1 VRPAAEDRTDPTPP
15 PDTNAEP
22 AAATHRATEPGPL
35 ADPAPPGAN
44 AEPGAAAHRATEPGP
59 PANPKPPGADAEP
72 GAAAHRATEPGPP
85 APPANPKPPGAD
97 AEPDRRERAGW
108 ERVIGWLLPG
118 SNPAGAVYGM
128 IAVGALLAAES
139 GLHDNYLE
147 TVGSVLVALALYWL
161 AHAYAELLGR
171 RWRTREHLTA
181 SALWRALARDW
192 TIMRGATSALIAL
205 AACWAA
211 GASQE
216 TAVTIAIWTTAGSL
230 VVYEL
235 AAGVRARSRPAELLL
250 EGCVGAAMGVG
261 VLALRVI
268 LH

>member
-1 VRPAAEDRTDPTPP
+1 LGAGGASCAPVRPAAEDRTDPTPP

-22 AAATHRATEPGPL
+22 AAA
-35 ADPAPPGAN
+35 
-44 AEPGAAAHRATEPGP
+44 AHRATEPGP
-59 PANPKPPGADAEP
+59 PANPKPPGANTEP
-72 GAAAHRATEPGPP
+72 GAAAHRAPEPG
-85 APPANPKPPGAD
+85 PPANPKPPGAD
-97 AEPDRRERAGW
+97 AEPARRERAGW

>member
-1 VRPAAEDRTDPTPP
+1 MGTRGASCAPVRPAPEDRTDPAPP
-15 PDTNAEP
+15 
-22 AAATHRATEPGPL
+22 
-35 ADPAPPGAN
+35 PPGAN

-59 PANPKPPGADAEP
+59 PADPAPPPPGANAEP

-97 AEPDRRERAGW
+97 TEPARRERAGW